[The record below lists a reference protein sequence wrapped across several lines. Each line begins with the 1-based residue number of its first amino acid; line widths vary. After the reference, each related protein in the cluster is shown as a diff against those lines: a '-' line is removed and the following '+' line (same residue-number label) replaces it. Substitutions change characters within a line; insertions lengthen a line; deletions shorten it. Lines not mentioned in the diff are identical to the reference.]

1 MTGVQTCAL
10 PIYDKRGFRSEAKQL
25 PSTFWVDHGIQELK
39 HYNFFRYR
47 NSDFFFARFVILTES
62 TTDAQVI
69 EKLLNQS
76 PTNKLYYISIVN
88 LDGVKNI
95 VDIEVHQDFQYNNS
109 EQSFTLII

>member
-1 MTGVQTCAL
+1 MDLNLENIMWQLDHIGVRHQ
-10 PIYDKRGFRSEAKQL
+10 KERSEAKQL

-76 PTNKLYYISIVN
+76 PTNKLYYV
-88 LDGVKNI
+88 
-95 VDIEVHQDFQYNNS
+95 
-109 EQSFTLII
+109 